1 MVFSF
6 ISALTAVALTVVGIL
21 LYRGHTSL
29 VHAHHRTHVRDH
41 QGYGKA
47 MGRATLAL
55 AAFLLAAGVLSLA
68 MGEKSGG
75 LYALPVVVM
84 GLGVYAVLV
93 LHAQR
98 RYNRQNG

>member
-47 MGRATLAL
+47 MGRATLTL
-55 AAFLLAAGVLSLA
+55 AAFLLAASVL
-68 MGEKSGG
+68 
-75 LYALPVVVM
+75 
-84 GLGVYAVLV
+84 
-93 LHAQR
+93 
-98 RYNRQNG
+98 

>member
-1 MVFSF
+1 
-6 ISALTAVALTVVGIL
+6 
-21 LYRGHTSL
+21 
-29 VHAHHRTHVRDH
+29 
-41 QGYGKA
+41 
-47 MGRATLAL
+47 
-55 AAFLLAAGVLSLA
+55 